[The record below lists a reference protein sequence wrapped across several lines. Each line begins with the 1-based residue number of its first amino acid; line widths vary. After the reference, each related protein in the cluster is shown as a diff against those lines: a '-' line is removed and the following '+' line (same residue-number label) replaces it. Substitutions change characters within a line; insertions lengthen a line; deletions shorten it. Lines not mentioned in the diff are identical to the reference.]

1 MSEQRKA
8 ILIRCCANDFPD
20 ALNLFQALSSLSA
33 PVYFVYVGETLPTGV
48 PLSVARRIIL
58 LNIDFLK
65 RTGLYTPRLDVPA
78 LTWQCGDLA
87 LYAAYERVQADYFW
101 LIEPDVYAS
110 PDLMA
115 RLFSASLHAAFYAPL
130 LRREYE
136 GWYFYAGTR
145 KYFSDVRTCMFCLV
159 AIRRDLLRILQQR
172 RAEILAAW
180 SDTNE
185 PAQLLP
191 NDEAFVC
198 SFLYAEGYACADLN
212 RLGRLYTNRS
222 IRFSMPASRKS
233 LELGGGERELVYHP
247 VCTGALFEHKFRE
260 RIATFGVS
268 YTTAYD
274 FLVERDVLPLAPVAD
289 QMTVAGYLLFIQ
301 PRALW
306 RNVFWRTLDVVKRS
320 PGLLLHHLG
329 RVKRHVLKRLPDS
342 FVKRL
347 PYPIGLR
354 PAAQET
360 PEMLANHRSR

>member
-1 MSEQRKA
+1 MTEQRKV
-8 ILIRCCANDFPD
+8 ILIRCCANDFQD
-20 ALNLFQALSSLSA
+20 ALKLFRSLPPLSA
-33 PVYFVYVGETLPTGV
+33 AVYFVYVGETLPNGI
-48 PLSVARRIIL
+48 PPQVARHIIL
-58 LNIDFLK
+58 LNADFLK
-65 RTGLYTPRLDVPA
+65 RTGLYTPRLDLPA

-87 LYAAYERVQADYFW
+87 LYAAHERVRADYYW

-110 PDLMA
+110 AEIIA
-115 RLFSASLHAAFYAPL
+115 RLFSAPLHATFYAPL
-130 LRREYE
+130 LRREHE

-145 KYFSDVRTCMFCLV
+145 KYFADVRTCMFCLV
-159 AIRRDLLRILQQR
+159 AIRRDVLPILRQR
-172 RAEILAAW
+172 RAEILASW
-180 SDTNE
+180 SDTDE

-222 IRFSMPASRKS
+222 IRFSMPTSRKS
-233 LELGGGERELVYHP
+233 LELGGSERELIHHP

-301 PRALW
+301 PRALG
-306 RNVFWRTLDVVKRS
+306 RNVFWRTLDGAKRS

-329 RVKRHVLKRLPDS
+329 RVKRGALKRLPPS
-342 FVKRL
+342 LAKRL

-354 PAAQET
+354 QPPATQEA
-360 PEMLANHRSR
+360 PEKRLS

>member
-1 MSEQRKA
+1 MTEQRNA
-8 ILIRCCANDFPD
+8 ILIRCCANDFQD
-20 ALNLFQALSSLSA
+20 ALELYQSLAPLSA
-33 PVYFVYVGETLPTGV
+33 AVYFVYVGEMLPSGV
-48 PLSVARRIIL
+48 PPHVARRIVL
-58 LNIDFLK
+58 LDVDFLK
-65 RTGLYTPRLDVPA
+65 RAGLYTPRLSHPE

-87 LYAAYERVQADYFW
+87 LYAAYDRVQADYYW

-110 PDLMA
+110 AETMA
-115 RLFSASLHAAFYAPL
+115 RFFSAPLRATLYAPL

-136 GWYFYAGTR
+136 GWYFYEGAR
-145 KYFSDVRTCMFCLV
+145 KYFADVRTCMFCIL
-159 AIRRDLLRILQQR
+159 AIRRSVLPTLRHR
-172 RAEILAAW
+172 RSEILASW
-180 SDTNE
+180 SGTDE

-198 SFLYAEGYACADLN
+198 SFLHAEGHACADLN

-233 LELGGGERELVYHP
+233 LELGGGERALVHHP

-268 YTTAYD
+268 YNTAYD

-289 QMTVAGYLLFIQ
+289 QMTVAGYLLFVQ

-306 RNVFWRTLDVVKRS
+306 RNVFWRTLDFAKRS

-329 RVKRHVLKRLPDS
+329 RVKRWALKRLPPS
-342 FVKRL
+342 LVKRL
-347 PYPIGLR
+347 PYPLGLR
-354 PAAQET
+354 QPPATQEA
-360 PEMLANHRSR
+360 PEKILS